1 MAAFLLWSMPG
12 WCSRHSTGENA
23 DQSRDGGAKGMTF
36 GSASLTELLR
46 RGNLAGHAVRSRMHT
61 LPCVANKKEVREND
75 KGNQRKT
82 GP

>member
-1 MAAFLLWSMPG
+1 MPG

-36 GSASLTELLR
+36 GSASLTEVLR
-46 RGNLAGHAVRSRMHT
+46 RGSLAGHAVRSRMQT
-61 LPCVANKKEVREND
+61 LHALQIKKEVREND
-75 KGNQRKT
+75 KGNQRKI